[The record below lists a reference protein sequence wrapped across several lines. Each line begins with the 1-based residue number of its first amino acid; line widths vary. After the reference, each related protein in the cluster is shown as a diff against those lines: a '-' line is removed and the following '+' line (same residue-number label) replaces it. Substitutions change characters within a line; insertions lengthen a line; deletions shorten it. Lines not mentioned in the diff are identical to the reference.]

1 MSNFAIERTL
11 TGCRISR
18 HAFLLVDDVAII
30 EKGRRRNK
38 ASNDTTLL
46 HKKLSAMT
54 YAIVAILII
63 SLFLIATERH
73 TNINKAAVSV
83 FACTLGWVLY
93 ICFGSDF
100 VASQHSAE
108 YLSFLDGVKPNS
120 TAVKIYIAQDIF
132 LPYIGHAAEIVLFL
146 LATMSIVNILYNN
159 GCFDFLTI
167 WIRTRK
173 SRLLLWKLTAL
184 AFFMSANLDNT
195 STIVIMLTVT
205 NAILIRTKDRLM
217 YGAMVLMAVSFG
229 GALTVIGDPIG
240 LVLWN
245 KGAITASNYTLSML
259 LPCLMAWAI
268 PTAYITFK
276 LPETVEV
283 ERPTLPYRGDD
294 TTLNIWQRLLMFLV
308 GIGGLWFIPTFHY
321 ITKLPPFLGALCV
334 LSLLWIVNEIF
345 NRKLIKVERG
355 VRADIPQL
363 IQYNTIQKIL
373 YIIGVILALGVVTET
388 GAMRWLA
395 EQIGGF
401 VGNEWGTGVVAVLAS
416 ILLDN
421 FASCMTLVSLHDVSS
436 TDIYYGVEGSYWK
449 ILSFAS
455 TVGGNILCVGS
466 IAGVTMMRIQGMSLK
481 WYIRRITPIAIISG
495 VIALA
500 ALCLQLQG

>member
-1 MSNFAIERTL
+1 
-11 TGCRISR
+11 
-18 HAFLLVDDVAII
+18 
-30 EKGRRRNK
+30 
-38 ASNDTTLL
+38 
-46 HKKLSAMT
+46 MT

-63 SLFLIATERH
+63 SLFLIATERQ

-100 VASQHSAE
+100 VASQHSEE

-120 TAVKIYIAQDIF
+120 TAVKIYIAQNIF

-167 WIRTRK
+167 WMRTRN

-184 AFFMSANLDNT
+184 AFLMSANLDNT

-205 NAILIRTKDRLM
+205 NAILIRTKDRII
-217 YGAMVLMAVSFG
+217 YGAMVLIAVSFG

-240 LVLWN
+240 LVLWT
-245 KGAITASNYTLSML
+245 KGAITASNYTLSMI
-259 LPCLMAWAI
+259 LPCLLAWI
-268 PTAYITFK
+268 LPTAYMTTK

-283 ERPTLPYRGDD
+283 ERPTLPYRGND
-294 TTLNIWQRLLMFLV
+294 TALNLWQRIAMFLV

-345 NRKLIKVERG
+345 NRKLFKMERG
-355 VRADIPQL
+355 LRSDIPQL

-373 YIIGVILALGVVTET
+373 YIIGVILAIGVVTET
-388 GAMRWLA
+388 GAMNWLSH
-395 EQIGGF
+395 QIRIF
-401 VGNEWGTGVVAVLAS
+401 VNNEWGIGATAIFAS
-416 ILLDN
+416 TILDN
-421 FASCMTLVSLHDVSS
+421 FASCMTLVSLHEVSA
-436 TDIYYGVEGSYWK
+436 TDAYYGVDSAYWK
-449 ILSFAS
+449 ILSFSS
-455 TVGGNILCVGS
+455 TIGGSVLCIGS
-466 IAGVTMMRIQGMSLK
+466 IAGITLMRMQGMSLK
-481 WYIRRITPIAIISG
+481 WYIRHITPITLTSGIIAFT
-495 VIALA
+495 ILY
-500 ALCLQLQG
+500 LQLEY